1 MVLRPSPAVY
11 RLKEL
16 SDFLDALDPR
26 HKFRKWMNDMEN
38 VLKGN
43 MLAGDPVPKVQ
54 IPRHYRDKF
63 GLNNLYRYEH
73 PEGYRSCY
81 TLLTY
86 HVGVCPLILDLNSHK
101 EYSRIFGYK
110 SSEPLY
116 KLI

>member
-11 RLKEL
+11 LAKEL
-16 SDFLDALDPR
+16 SDSLDALDP
-26 HKFRKWMNDMEN
+26 KLRKWLSDMET

-43 MLAGDPVPKVQ
+43 KLAGDPVPKIQ
-54 IPRHYRDKF
+54 IPRYYREKF
-63 GLNNLYRYEH
+63 GVNNLYRYDH

-86 HVGVCPLILDLNSHK
+86 DVGVCPLILDLRSHR

-110 SSEPLY
+110 S
-116 KLI
+116 K